1 MKLIKPIFTGFI
13 MLSSVL
19 LVSGC
24 SSEIDII
31 EVAPVPQVESQFAMK
46 QVWSNST
53 SGDAN
58 IYSLLGPIEL
68 ENTIYI
74 AGRNG
79 QIKAVDATNGKTL
92 WNSNVSESSF
102 FRSQSALLSGGV
114 SVDSKYVYVGS
125 ERAVVY
131 ALERETGKLVWQQ
144 KVKGEVLARPVSSEN
159 KVLVHTT
166 NGYLQALNSDTG
178 APVWETNLDVPTL
191 ALRGQSTPTVAYG
204 AVIVGD
210 DNGHVNAIFLNDGN
224 LIWQQ
229 RISQP
234 SGSTEI
240 ARLNDVD
247 STPVVVN
254 GTVYALGYNGNMVGL
269 DLRSGQ
275 TIWKRNIGST
285 HSFVIDA
292 GRIFI
297 VDQDDRVQALSI
309 EGGGVVWKQND
320 LLHRQLTDPVI
331 YQGHIVVGDE
341 EGYLYWL
348 DALNGEF
355 KHLQKV
361 SGSGFLSKPIVVNNK
376 LIVQARNGDVYAFE
390 R

>member
-1 MKLIKPIFTGFI
+1 MKLIKPLFTGFI

-24 SSEIDII
+24 SSEVDII
-31 EVAPVPQVESQFAMK
+31 EVAPVPQVENQFSMK

-53 SGDAN
+53 SGNAK
-58 IYSLLGPIEL
+58 IYSLLGPTQF
-68 ENTIYI
+68 ENIIYV

-79 QIKAVDATNGKTL
+79 QVKAIDTTNGKTL
-92 WNSNVSESSF
+92 WNSDVSESSF

-114 SVDSKYVYVGS
+114 SVDNKYVYVGS

-131 ALERETGKLVWQQ
+131 ALERDTGKLVWQQ
-144 KVKGEVLARPVSSEN
+144 KVKGEVVASPVASDN
-159 KVLVHTT
+159 KLLVHTT
-166 NGYLQALNSDTG
+166 NGFLQALNRDTG
-178 APVWETNLDVPTL
+178 VQVWETNLDVPTL

-204 AVIVGD
+204 AVIIGD

-240 ARLNDVD
+240 AKLNDVD
-247 STPVVVN
+247 STPVVIDGV
-254 GTVYALGYNGNMVGL
+254 VYALGYNGNMVAL

-285 HSFVIDA
+285 HSFVIDS

-297 VDQDDRVQALSI
+297 VDQEDRLQALSMD
-309 EGGGVVWKQND
+309 GGAVIWKQND
-320 LLHRQLTDPVI
+320 LLHRQLTDPVM
-331 YQGHIVVGDE
+331 YQGYIIVGDA
-341 EGYLYWL
+341 EGYLYWI

-355 KHLQKV
+355 VHLQKIN
-361 SGSGFLSKPIVVNNK
+361 SSGFLSQPIVANNK